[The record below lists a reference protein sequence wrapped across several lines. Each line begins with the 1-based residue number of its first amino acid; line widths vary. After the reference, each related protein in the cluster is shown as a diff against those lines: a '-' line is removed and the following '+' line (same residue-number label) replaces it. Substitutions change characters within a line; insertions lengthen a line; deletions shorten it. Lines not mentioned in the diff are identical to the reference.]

1 MESDPMLLIMCHAGA
16 NRFAFES
23 RDVLEVL
30 PRVNLHRLPDSP
42 PWLAG
47 LMIFRG
53 APIPVIDLTQ
63 LMQSAPCPNRLSSRI
78 AVVEIALKLS
88 LQRFG
93 VLAEQMGLN
102 EFNADQKHSGA
113 ETGGRTAMGKLCL
126 DEQGVFQIIDPTSLV
141 REDRLAILFPDTAG
155 QH

>member
-1 MESDPMLLIMCHAGA
+1 MLLIMCHAGA

-23 RDVLEVL
+23 RDVIEML

-53 APIPVIDLTQ
+53 APVPVIDLTQ
-63 LMQSAPCPNRLSSRI
+63 LTQSAPCPNRLSSRI
-78 AVVEIALKLS
+78 AVLQMVLKQS
-88 LQRFG
+88 PQRIG
-93 VLAEQMGLN
+93 VLAEQMGIN
-102 EFNADQKHSGA
+102 EFNADQKHSGPEA
-113 ETGGRTAMGKLCL
+113 GGQTALGKLCL

-141 REDRLAILFPDTAG
+141 REDRIAILFPETAE

>member
-1 MESDPMLLIMCHAGA
+1 MLLIMCQAGT

-23 RDVLEVL
+23 RHVLEVL

-53 APIPVIDLTQ
+53 SPVPVIDLTQ
-63 LMQSAPCPNRLSSRI
+63 LTQSAQCPNRLSSRI
-78 AVVEIALKLS
+78 AVVQIEPKETP
-88 LQRFG
+88 QRIG
-93 VLAEQMGLN
+93 VLAEQMGLL
-102 EFNADQKHSGA
+102 EFNADQKKTGA
-113 ETGGRTAMGKLCL
+113 EAGGQTALGKLCL
-126 DEQGVFQIIDPTSLV
+126 DKQGVFQIIDPPNLV
-141 REDRLAILFPDTAG
+141 CDGRLAILFPETAE

>member
-1 MESDPMLLIMCHAGA
+1 MLLIMCHAGA

-23 RDVLEVL
+23 RHVIEVL

-53 APIPVIDLTQ
+53 SPIPVIDLTQ
-63 LMQSAPCPNRLSSRI
+63 LTQSAPCPNRLSSRI
-78 AVVEIALKLS
+78 AVVEIMLGETP
-88 LQRFG
+88 QRFG
-93 VLAEQMGLN
+93 VLAEQMGLR
-102 EFNADQKHSGA
+102 EFNADQNESGA
-113 ETGGRTAMGKLCL
+113 EAGVRTALGKLCL
-126 DEQGVFQIIDPTSLV
+126 DEQGVFQIIDPPSLV
-141 REDRLAILFPDTAG
+141 CEDRLAILFPDTAE

>member
-1 MESDPMLLIMCHAGA
+1 MLLIMCHAGA

-30 PRVNLHRLPDSP
+30 PHVNLHRLPDSP

-53 APIPVIDLTQ
+53 APIPVIDLPQLTQ
-63 LMQSAPCPNRLSSRI
+63 SVPCPNRLSSRI
-78 AVVEIALKLS
+78 AIIQTALKGAH
-88 LQRFG
+88 QRFG

-102 EFNADQKHSGA
+102 EFNADQKKSGTEA
-113 ETGGRTAMGKLCL
+113 GGQTVLGKLCL
-126 DEQGVFQIIDPTSLV
+126 DEQGVFQIIDPPRLV
-141 REDRLAILFPDTAG
+141 CDDRFAILFPDTAE

>member
-1 MESDPMLLIMCHAGA
+1 MLLIMCHAGA

-53 APIPVIDLTQ
+53 SPIPVIDLTQ
-63 LMQSAPCPNRLSSRI
+63 LTQSVPCPNRLSSRI
-78 AVVEIALKLS
+78 AVLQMVLKQS
-88 LQRFG
+88 PQRIG
-93 VLAEQMGLN
+93 VLAEQMGIN

-113 ETGGRTAMGKLCL
+113 EAGGQTALGKLCL

-141 REDRLAILFPDTAG
+141 REDRIAFLFPETAV

>member
-1 MESDPMLLIMCHAGA
+1 MLMIMCHAGA

-23 RDVLEVL
+23 RDVIEVL

-53 APIPVIDLTQ
+53 TPIPVIDLTQ
-63 LMQSAPCPNRLSSRI
+63 LTQSVPCPNRLSSRI
-78 AVVEIALKLS
+78 AVVETELNQAT
-88 LQRFG
+88 QRFG
-93 VLAEQMGLN
+93 VLAEEMGLR
-102 EFNADQKHSGA
+102 EFNADQKHPGA
-113 ETGGRTAMGKLCL
+113 EAGGKTALGKLCL

-141 REDRLAILFPDTAG
+141 RDDRLAILFPDTVE